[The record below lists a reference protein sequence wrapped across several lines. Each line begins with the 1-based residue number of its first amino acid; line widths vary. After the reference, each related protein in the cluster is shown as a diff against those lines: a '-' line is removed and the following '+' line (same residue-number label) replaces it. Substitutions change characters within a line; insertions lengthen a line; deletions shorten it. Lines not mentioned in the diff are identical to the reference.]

1 MRLQVRF
8 RPTVC
13 NRAMTIRSVR
23 QAAALPPPVKVLLA
37 VCAFVTL
44 SANSTFFAS
53 ALRDR
58 AFTAPS
64 TWGFVLALVV
74 GVFAL
79 HLLLIALLLGVLP
92 QRLHKAMLALVLAL
106 SAPAAY
112 FVQQYGV
119 VLDPGMLQNVLHTDV
134 AEARELLSGTLALHL
149 LLYALLPLALLW
161 RTPMPPLPWRRA
173 LAWRLL
179 LPVMAALLAV
189 ACVLAIF
196 QPLSALMRNQR
207 SLRYALTPANVV
219 WSLASVAQRRFATP
233 PGSRQAIGLDARP
246 GAAMTLA
253 VRPRVLVLVV
263 GETARAA
270 NWGLN
275 AGLRPGETQPRQ
287 TTPELARLPVLNF
300 GYSSACGTSTETSLP
315 CMFAPVGRRDY
326 DEARIRRSE
335 SLLHVLARAGVR
347 VHWRDNQSGCKG
359 ICEGLPTEEVSSL
372 NVAGLCHDGRCLDEG
387 LVADLDERLRA
398 LARTAAA
405 APAALP
411 PTQIWVLH
419 MLGSHGPSYF
429 RRYPPAF
436 ERFTPTCTSDEL
448 RGCTPAQIA
457 NAYDNSLLY
466 TDHVV
471 ATAIRTLQAH
481 AGTVD
486 AGLLYVSDH
495 GESLGEAGLFLH
507 GMPYLIAPDVQ
518 KQVPLVMWLGEAFA
532 AGIGL
537 DAGCLRTRAQAPAAH
552 DHLFHT
558 VLSLLDVRT
567 ALHETA
573 FDLTE
578 GCRAPATAA
587 LPMKRP

>member
-1 MRLQVRF
+1 
-8 RPTVC
+8 
-13 NRAMTIRSVR
+13 MTIRSLR
-23 QAAALPPPVKVLLA
+23 QAAALPPAVKVLLA

-44 SANSTFFAS
+44 SANSSFFAG

-58 AFTAPS
+58 VFSAPS
-64 TWGFVLALVV
+64 TWGFALALGV

-79 HLLLIALLLGVLP
+79 HLLLTALLFAVVP
-92 QRLHKAMLALVLAL
+92 QRLHKAVLALVLVL
-106 SAPAAY
+106 SASAGF
-112 FVQQYGV
+112 FVREYGV

-134 AEARELLSGTLALHL
+134 AEARELLSGTFALHL
-149 LLYALLPLALLW
+149 LLYAVLPLALLW
-161 RTPMPPLPWRRA
+161 RTPMPPVPWRRA

-179 LPVMAALLAV
+179 LPVLAALLAV

-196 QPLSALMRNQR
+196 QPLSGLMRQQR

-219 WSLASVAQRRFATP
+219 WSLASVAQRHLATP
-233 PGSRQAIGLDARP
+233 PGARQPIGLDAQP
-246 GAAMTLA
+246 GPAMALA

-275 AGLRPGETQPRQ
+275 AGVLPGPTQPRQ

-300 GYSSACGTSTETSLP
+300 PFATACGTSTEVSLP

-326 DEARIRRSE
+326 DEARIRHSE

-347 VHWRDNQSGCKG
+347 VQWRDNQSGCKG
-359 ICEGLPTEEVSSL
+359 VCEGLAVDEVSSL
-372 NVAGLCHDGRCLDEG
+372 NVAGLCNAERCLDEG
-387 LVADLDERLRA
+387 LVADLDDRLRA
-398 LARTAAA
+398 LTRTTAA
-405 APAALP
+405 APATSP
-411 PTQIWVLH
+411 STQIWVLH

-429 RRYPPAF
+429 RRYPAAF
-436 ERFTPTCTSDEL
+436 ERFTPTCRSDEL
-448 RGCTPAQIA
+448 RGCTPEQVA
-457 NAYDNSLLY
+457 NAYDNSVLY

-481 AGTVD
+481 AGAVD
-486 AGLLYVSDH
+486 TALLYVSDH

-507 GMPYLIAPDVQ
+507 GMPYPIAPDVQ
-518 KQVPLVMWLGEAFA
+518 KEVPLVLWLGDGFA
-532 AGIGL
+532 AGTGL
-537 DAGCLRTRAQAPAAH
+537 DMGCLRARTQAPAAH

-567 ALHETA
+567 ALHEAA
-573 FDLTE
+573 FDLTD
-578 GCRAPATAA
+578 GCRATATAA